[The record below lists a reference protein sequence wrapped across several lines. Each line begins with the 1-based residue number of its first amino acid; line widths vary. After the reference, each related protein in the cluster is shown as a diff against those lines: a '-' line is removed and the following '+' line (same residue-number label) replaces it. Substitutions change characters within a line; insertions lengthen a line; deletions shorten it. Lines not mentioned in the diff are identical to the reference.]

1 MFSKKYFMLLS
12 IIIPIY
18 NIEKYIEKCVSSC
31 LQSSQVS
38 YEIILV
44 NDGTKDGSMD
54 VIRHMSNLPNISIIN
69 QENQGLSVA
78 RNTGLSKAKG
88 KYIWFVDGDD
98 WIEPN
103 SIQLLAAKLNNDTPD
118 VLAFDVNIHK
128 TNLKMKTVSGVVA
141 GEAYRGFDF
150 MRLTPIYSV
159 WRFWYNRDFL
169 LQNDILFKPGIFH
182 EDGDFNTRVL
192 AHAIKII
199 YYPILGYH
207 YIADREGSIMN
218 MVSLKRIC
226 TGFDFIEIFNQFIL
240 DNQFSKKDRAL
251 IAIDRWRALDRYF
264 FHLYDRL
271 SANDRSL
278 FKKIMYKKRKSI
290 CHCLYLTNKIR
301 YILCIPF
308 MYYFPSIYMYI
319 RIFIKNNLKI

>member
-1 MFSKKYFMLLS
+1 MLLS

-88 KYIWFVDGDD
+88 KYVWFVDGDD

-128 TNLKMKTVSGVVA
+128 TSLKMKTVSGV
-141 GEAYRGFDF
+141 
-150 MRLTPIYSV
+150 
-159 WRFWYNRDFL
+159 W
-169 LQNDILFKPGIFH
+169 
-182 EDGDFNTRVL
+182 
-192 AHAIKII
+192 
-199 YYPILGYH
+199 
-207 YIADREGSIMN
+207 
-218 MVSLKRIC
+218 
-226 TGFDFIEIFNQFIL
+226 
-240 DNQFSKKDRAL
+240 
-251 IAIDRWRALDRYF
+251 
-264 FHLYDRL
+264 
-271 SANDRSL
+271 
-278 FKKIMYKKRKSI
+278 
-290 CHCLYLTNKIR
+290 
-301 YILCIPF
+301 
-308 MYYFPSIYMYI
+308 
-319 RIFIKNNLKI
+319 